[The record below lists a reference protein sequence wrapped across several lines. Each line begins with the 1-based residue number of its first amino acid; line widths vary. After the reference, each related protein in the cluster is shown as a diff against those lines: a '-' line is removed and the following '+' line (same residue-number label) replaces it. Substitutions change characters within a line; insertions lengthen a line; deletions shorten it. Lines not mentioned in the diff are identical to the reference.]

1 MAEFELKFQE
11 SGDSFDAD
19 VGAVV
24 IASAVTIRVGTTTEG
39 DVADVTNSGTNT
51 DAILDFVL
59 PRGPQGIPGKDG
71 TDGAPGRDGTDGAP
85 GKAATI
91 RVGDVTEGD
100 TPEVTNEGTES
111 DAVFDFV
118 LPRGPQGLPG
128 KDGTDG
134 APGKDGQQLWAAYVD
149 TDGHLIVQ
157 YEGTDAPPLRLDAN
171 GHLLYD
177 ANGQTVDLGLVRGAD
192 GAPGKDGEPGAPGE
206 PGSPGE
212 PGTPGKDGTDGA
224 PGKAATIQV
233 GTVTDGDTAS
243 VTNRGTENAAVF
255 DFVLPRGKQG
265 IPGQNGADGAPGEP
279 GKDGLGVP
287 EPSLEDAGKVPAVT
301 SDGTGYE
308 LVPMSGGGGN
318 AEYQLLANIT
328 LEQDADVIKADGF
341 DVHELLVF
349 FELKTTADLTPV
361 FLLNGNW
368 TTVGVYINLESKI
381 SASDYYQK
389 YVVQAFADSGN
400 AYAMRI
406 GLTSGANVSS
416 QRTGVTEYGSITSAV
431 LNKIGAGQY
440 SVGCKMVVYGR

>member
-1 MAEFELKFQE
+1 MNIKATFQGNDAEATAQFGEVQYGLAATVE
-11 SGDSFDAD
+11 
-19 VGAVV
+19 V
-24 IASAVTIRVGTTTEG
+24 G
-39 DVADVTNSGTNT
+39 DVADGDTAQVYNVGTAQN
-51 DAILDFVL
+51 ARLNFVL
-59 PRGPQGIPGKDG
+59 PRGKQGEPGPDGVPGKDG
-71 TDGAPGRDGTDGAP
+71 APGKDGSDGAP

-91 RVGDVTEGD
+91 RVGNVSVGE
-100 TPEVTNEGTES
+100 TPSVENSGTENA
-111 DAVFDFV
+111 AVLDFT
-118 LPRGPQGLPG
+118 LPQGVPG
-128 KDGTDG
+128 
-134 APGKDGQQLWAAYVD
+134 PSGKDGQQLWAAYVD
-149 TDGHLIVQ
+149 ADGHLIVQ
-157 YEGTDAPPLRLDAN
+157 YEGTEAPPLRLDVN

-192 GAPGKDGEPGAPGE
+192 GAPG
-206 PGSPGE
+206 
-212 PGTPGKDGTDGA
+212 
-224 PGKAATIQV
+224 
-233 GTVTDGDTAS
+233 
-243 VTNRGTENAAVF
+243 
-255 DFVLPRGKQG
+255 
-265 IPGQNGADGAPGEP
+265 EP
-279 GKDGLGVP
+279 GKDGIGVP
-287 EPSLEDAGKVPAVT
+287 EPSLADAGKVPAVT
-301 SDGTGYE
+301 ADGTGYE

-416 QRTGVTEYGSITSAV
+416 QRTGATEYGSITSAV

>member
-59 PRGPQGIPGKDG
+59 PRGPQGLPGKDG
-71 TDGAPGRDGTDGAP
+71 TDGAPGRDGTDGTP

-91 RVGDVTEGD
+91 RIGDVTEGD

-149 TDGHLIVQ
+149 ADGHLIVQ

-206 PGSPGE
+206 PG
-212 PGTPGKDGTDGA
+212 TPGKDGADGA

-243 VTNRGTENAAVF
+243 VTNRGTENAAIF
-255 DFVLPRGKQG
+255 DFVLPRGQQG
-265 IPGQNGADGAPGEP
+265 IPGKDGSDGAPGEP

-287 EPSLEDAGKVPAVT
+287 EPSLAEAGKVPAVT
-301 SDGTGYE
+301 ADGTGYE
-308 LVPMSGGGGN
+308 LVPMGGN
-318 AEYQLLANIT
+318 VEKEWT
-328 LEQDADVIKADGF
+328 LIADVTPTE
-341 DVHELLVF
+341 DVVNFEFTEDAQGNPFKFTEVLLYGKKIPAAISFWVRF
-349 FELKTTADLTPV
+349 LNQDDVPMCAIYGLGNFTADKDITVTMERVDTGSLAQVTTGYAQNPMFPV
-361 FLLNGNW
+361 ITNNPYEFYTTLKLYFQGKWPANTQMLLW
-368 TTVGVYINLESKI
+368 
-381 SASDYYQK
+381 
-389 YVVQAFADSGN
+389 
-400 AYAMRI
+400 
-406 GLTSGANVSS
+406 
-416 QRTGVTEYGSITSAV
+416 
-431 LNKIGAGQY
+431 
-440 SVGCKMVVYGR
+440 GR